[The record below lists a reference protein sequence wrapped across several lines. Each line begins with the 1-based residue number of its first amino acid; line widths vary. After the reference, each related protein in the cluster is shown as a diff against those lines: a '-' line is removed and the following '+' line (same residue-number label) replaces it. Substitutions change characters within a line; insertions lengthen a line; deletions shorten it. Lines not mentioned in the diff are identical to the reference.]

1 MYYYQRLRDLRED
14 ADKTQ
19 KEIAE
24 LLNTNQS
31 QYQKYES
38 GKREELA
45 SFWTRYERSI
55 GVIIEGIDNKGRD
68 YQNAS
73 RSIVRLVWFLDFVYE
88 MVWYMRENPKV
99 GIRSG
104 NDM

>member
-1 MYYYQRLRDLRED
+1 MILS
-14 ADKTQ
+14 
-19 KEIAE
+19 IA
-24 LLNTNQS
+24 N
-31 QYQKYES
+31 YES

-88 MVWYMRENPKV
+88 MVWYMRENQKV
-99 GIRSG
+99 GMRSG